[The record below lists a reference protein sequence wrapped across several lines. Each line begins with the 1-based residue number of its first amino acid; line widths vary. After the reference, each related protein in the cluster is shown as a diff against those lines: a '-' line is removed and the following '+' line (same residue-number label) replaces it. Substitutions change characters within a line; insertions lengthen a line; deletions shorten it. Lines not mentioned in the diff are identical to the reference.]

1 MRAEALS
8 EASNELAVLDKQ
20 RLKVWDFE
28 KFIKSCEFGWHRRV
42 KYARRTHFRNPYEW
56 KDWRLRVTA
65 VKEEIRLAGST
76 VALYN

>member
-28 KFIKSCEFGWHRRV
+28 KFTKSCEFGWHRRV
-42 KYARRTHFRNPYEW
+42 KYARRTHF
-56 KDWRLRVTA
+56 
-65 VKEEIRLAGST
+65 
-76 VALYN
+76 